1 MNNIS
6 DFCSID
12 FKECLKKIQT
22 TENGLTH
29 DEAARRLKNDGY
41 NEIADKKTTNIVLI
55 FLKQFKS
62 FLILI
67 LFIAAGISFLLNHFL
82 DTSIILAV
90 ILINSLIGLFFEY
103 KAEKS
108 LEALKK
114 ILKNSVRVLRSGQLL
129 EIPSRELVVGDILV
143 LEEGDKIQ
151 ADCRLIDCRDFYV
164 SESALTGESEP
175 VLKMSGIVEVS
186 SAISDRKNMI
196 FAGTLVQ
203 KGDAKAVVTATG
215 QNSEI
220 GKIASQ
226 LAIIKKKPSNFERKS
241 QYLAKQLAIVAS
253 LVSIAIF
260 VVGFF
265 IRKMEFVE
273 IFLLT
278 TSMLVSAIPEGLP
291 AIVAVSL
298 AIGAKKMSENNA
310 IIRNLSAA
318 ESLGA
323 VTVVCTDK
331 TGTITENKMSAQ
343 TIFLASKKTINA
355 KQYDQISDKDLI
367 QDNNLKQFL
376 LACML
381 GNKAVVG
388 VNVQGQDH
396 ELGDQTEVA
405 LKKLAIKF
413 ELNSDQYSQVDDLPF
428 NSVNKFRAT
437 LVEGFVDDKIQKNL
451 FVTGAPEMLL
461 AMSSKSFGGQRI
473 QSLVVDVESKIF
485 EFAQNGWRTIAL
497 AVKKVATDRS
507 AIDDKDFKDLEFLG
521 IAAIRDPVRLGVYE
535 SVQETLKAGVKVKML
550 TGDHKQTAISIAKE
564 VGLISSK
571 DNIEKCVITNNEL
584 ENLSQHD
591 FDVKVMQAKVFA
603 RLNPLM
609 KYEITKSLQRQNQ
622 LVAMTGDGVNDAP
635 ALKQADVG
643 VSMGKIG
650 TDVARDSSDIVLADD
665 NFTTIVLSLKQGRII
680 FENIRKASYFLLS
693 TNLAEVATILGA
705 LLIGITSPL
714 SSVQILWLNLVT
726 DGVNGAAISF
736 ENDTNQVLNRKPR
749 DVNENLLNKNVFP
762 YLIIMV
768 LIMAPLTLYAYFDL
782 LPKGEVLASSAAF
795 FVMSM
800 TQLFNLVNLK
810 NLKNSSLNRKIFDN
824 TWLNSSILISFLLIV
839 FGPFTMIGSFLGLA
853 PLDWLNVLKL
863 TLLSSSVL
871 WVMEAYK
878 FFSNRRWFN
887 NLNI

>member
-1 MNNIS
+1 MNKNS
-6 DFCSID
+6 LDFSALD
-12 FKECLKKIQT
+12 YKEGLKKLQT
-22 TENGLTH
+22 TEKGLTQ
-29 DEAARRLKNDGY
+29 DEAAKRLKNNGY
-41 NEIADKKTTNIVLI
+41 NEIADKKPTNIILI

-67 LFIAAGISFLLNHFL
+67 LFIAAGVSFLLNHFL
-82 DTSIILAV
+82 DGWIILAV

-108 LEALKK
+108 LDALKK
-114 ILKNSVRVLRSGQLL
+114 ILKNSVRVLRSGELL
-129 EIPSRELVVGDILV
+129 EIPSRELVLGDILV

-175 VLKMSGIVEVS
+175 VLKMTSTIESS

-215 QNSEI
+215 LNSEI

-226 LAIIKKKPSNFERKS
+226 LATIKTKVSNFERKS
-241 QYLAKQLAIVAS
+241 QYLAKQLAILAS
-253 LVSIAIF
+253 VVSGVIF
-260 VVGFF
+260 LVGFF
-265 IRKMEFVE
+265 VRQIDFIEM
-273 IFLLT
+273 FLLT
-278 TSMLVSAIPEGLP
+278 TSVLVSAIPAGLP
-291 AIVAVSL
+291 AIVGISL
-298 AIGAKKMSENNA
+298 AIGAKKMSENKA

-331 TGTITENKMSAQ
+331 TGTITENKMSAE
-343 TIFLASKKTINA
+343 TIYLASKKTINA
-355 KQYDQISDKDLI
+355 QDYDSIDAKSLI
-367 QDNNLKQFL
+367 EDDNLKLFL
-376 LACML
+376 LACLL

-388 VNVQGQDH
+388 INADGIDH

-413 ELNSDQYSQVDDLPF
+413 ELNSQNYNQLDDLPF
-428 NSVNKFRAT
+428 NSDNKFRAT
-437 LVEGFVDDKIQKNL
+437 LVEDFEEGKIQKTL
-451 FVTGAPEMLL
+451 FVTGAPEVLL
-461 AMSSKSFGGQRI
+461 AMSSKSLGEVKI
-473 QSLVVDVESKIF
+473 QNLVTDVENKIL

-497 AVKKVATDRS
+497 AVKQVDSSRS
-507 AIDDKDFKDLEFLG
+507 TIEDKDLKDLEFLG

-564 VGLISSK
+564 VGLIDTK
-571 DNIEKCVITNNEL
+571 DDIEKCVITNNDL
-584 ENLSQHD
+584 ENLSQRD
-591 FDVKVMQAKVFA
+591 FDIKVMQAKVFA

-693 TNLAEVATILGA
+693 TNLAEVATILGS
-705 LLIGITSPL
+705 LLIGISSPL
-714 SSVQILWLNLVT
+714 TSVQILWLNLVT

-736 ENDTNQVLNRKPR
+736 ENDTTQVLNRKPR
-749 DVNENLLNKNVFP
+749 DIKENLLNKSVFP
-762 YLIIMV
+762 YLVIMV
-768 LIMAPLTLYAYFDL
+768 MIMAPLTLYTYFDL
-782 LPKGEVLASSAAF
+782 LPQGQIIASSGAF

-800 TQLFNLVNLK
+800 TQLFNLINLK
-810 NLKNSSLNRKIFDN
+810 NLKNSSLNRKVFDN
-824 TWLNSSILISFLLIV
+824 TWLNSTIIISFLLIV
-839 FGPFTMIGSFLGLA
+839 FGPFTFIGTFLGLV
-853 PLDWLNVLKL
+853 PLSWFDVFRL
-863 TLLSSSVL
+863 TLLSSLVL
-871 WVMEAYK
+871 WVMEVYK
-878 FFSNRRWFN
+878 FGRNKFAQRN
-887 NLNI
+887 